1 VLGSSPDVSPKL
13 RAFIDEL
20 PYERAPILAF
30 VTHAAAA
37 LAPGSRVLDAGAGDA
52 PYRELFSHCDYF
64 TADWPESVHAGGR
77 AADILASLDDL
88 PVADAAFDAVISTQV
103 LEHVRAPS
111 AVLNE
116 LRRVMRVEG
125 TLWLTAPLVWPLHE
139 EPYDFFR
146 YTDYGLRHLLEEAGF
161 EEIDVRPR
169 NGCLATLAQL
179 SAMCGDMIGAGDDD
193 RTAERRRL
201 VQDLARLAE
210 QLGRLD
216 DLDSARVLP
225 LGYTVRAK
233 RAS

>member
-1 VLGSSPDVSPKL
+1 VSSRL
-13 RAFIDEL
+13 RAFVEEL

-37 LAPGSRVLDAGAGDA
+37 LPSGSRVLDAGAGDA
-52 PYRELFSHCDYF
+52 PYRELFSHCEYV
-64 TADWPESVHAGGR
+64 TADWPESVHAGGK
-77 AADILASLDDL
+77 AADLLASLDDL
-88 PVADAAFDAVISTQV
+88 PVAEAAFDAVISTQV

-111 AVLNE
+111 VVLNE
-116 LRRVMRVEG
+116 LHRVLRVEG

-139 EPYDFFR
+139 EPHDFFR
-146 YTDYGLRHLLEEAGF
+146 YTEYGLRHLLEEAGF
-161 EEIDVRPR
+161 EEVDIRAR

-179 SAMCGDMIGAGDDD
+179 SAMCGHMIGASDDD
-193 RTAERRRL
+193 RTVERRRL
-201 VQDLARLAE
+201 VQDLARLSE

-216 DLDSARVLP
+216 HLDSARVLP